1 MKPTR
6 RVNWVR
12 VLVPIIMIMLAIWKA
27 VRNVFGG
34 KERKYV
40 KVEGVMGLARW

>member
-1 MKPTR
+1 MRPTR

-12 VLVPIIMIMLAIWKA
+12 VLVPIIMIMLAIWKT

-40 KVEGVMGLARW
+40 RSDGIGTLVGR